1 MKKLLSL
8 ALLLLLGASTSFAQ
22 GMAKEKKRKSP
33 HDTISTSNVKITY
46 GRPYKNGR
54 DIFGGLIEYGKVW
67 RTGADEATK
76 ITFDKDVVFGDK
88 AVSAGTYALFT
99 IPGKD
104 TWTVIINKQADQ
116 WGAFKYD
123 ETQDLVRVTA
133 APIHTKKAVEQFTIS
148 TKKHK
153 LTMKWDQTSVSVPMS
168 FK

>member
-33 HDTISTSNVKITY
+33 HDTISTSNVSISY

-76 ITFDKDVVFGDK
+76 ITFNKDVVFGDK
-88 AVSAGTYALFT
+88 PVKAGTYALFT

-104 TWTVIINKQADQ
+104 TWTIILNKQADQ

-133 APIHTKKAVEQFTIS
+133 TPEQAKKVVEEFTIS
-148 TKKHK
+148 AKKNK
-153 LTMKWDQTSVSVPMS
+153 LTMKWDKTSVSVPMK
-168 FK
+168 F